1 MYKSEKKK
9 EWKKKRKKK
18 ELKLDQFLLYTMRDY
33 VILNKIVSF
42 SSLIDCF
49 YLRKDLGEL

>member
-1 MYKSEKKK
+1 MT
-9 EWKKKRKKK
+9 
-18 ELKLDQFLLYTMRDY
+18 LDQFLLYTMRDY

-42 SSLIDCF
+42 SSLINCF